1 MSNGEVMLVRS
12 LIFLSMAG
20 ILLVACGDKDDDTG
34 ADTAEAVDTA
44 IDDSTEEQFNNRRQ
58 AWVTDVFFN
67 NEELS

>member
-20 ILLVACGDKDDDTG
+20 ILLVACGDKEDDTG

-44 IDDSTEEQFNNRRQ
+44 IDDSTEE
-58 AWVTDVFFN
+58 
-67 NEELS
+67 